1 MTKASVG
8 MTYSDPEGEWEITE
22 IDGTE
27 VTIKCIQEGNLN
39 EGREFG
45 VSLEEAEY
53 YLTHRYPWK

>member
-1 MTKASVG
+1 

-45 VSLEEAEY
+45 VSLEEAEHY
-53 YLTHRYPWK
+53 INHRYPDW